1 MRFSLGCSLSTA
13 ANCLVWGVAFAS
25 WEWPSMCRMER
36 DVVSDSKNINLRAKK
51 EKRWPA
57 VLACGLWQFG
67 ETREMD
73 REEVWRTQMERNTSE
88 RRG

>member
-1 MRFSLGCSLSTA
+1 
-13 ANCLVWGVAFAS
+13 
-25 WEWPSMCRMER
+25 MCRMER